1 MNCYI
6 RNCLLL
12 AAIFTSVVGVAPA
25 EPQTV
30 QAQAGTWY
38 VSNSGSD
45 ANACNTPAAPCATIQ
60 AAVDRAASGDTVRVA
75 VGAYGGSGNE
85 VVLLNKNVYLFGG
98 WGPSFTQQVGKT
110 ILDGAGV
117 RRGLTVNLG
126 VTTWVDRVIIQNGH
140 RASHFGG
147 GGVYNGGNASLSNV
161 IVRNNQVVEVNEWLA
176 GGGIY
181 NSGVLTL
188 TSTSVQSNSASSFF
202 GGGGIFN
209 RNALV
214 IQNSSLVGNES
225 ATAGAIYHWGG
236 QLTVTNSTLS
246 QNRGNVGGIVIGDG
260 SVNIDNSTITGNS
273 SYDPSSGAGGVY
285 VYTGGTANV
294 ALRNSI
300 LASNTHASNPD
311 CGGVLTSGG
320 YNAIGNLQGCSIA
333 LSGGDLTN
341 IDVKLGPLTGEPSY
355 HPLLAQSPAINGG
368 NPAGCNDLNGFPL
381 SADQRGMPRVE
392 RCDIGA
398 YEAGLLATHLVS
410 GTFRPGG
417 VVTYTI
423 TITNELRPRDMVGV
437 NVTNTLPA
445 TTGYVANSFSATNGS
460 GDIVGQIITWTGAVY
475 SNTASTL
482 TFAAQISDQAIG
494 QHIANIAQISWSGI
508 TFSSTAIFDTFSRV
522 HLPSLARNYCAN
534 FFDDFSNS
542 FSGWPTG
549 ESDFVLAQYLNGEYR
564 VQSKQPYLF
573 LFRSPGCERDN
584 YVVEADM
591 RWDGA
596 ASSDIGL
603 LFGVM
608 PNFSQYYFATIDTNY
623 QVYAIFRRN
632 SNGTFSFVAPWSQT
646 GSIHPG
652 TQLNHLKVTRNGSQ
666 ITLEINGIAVGA
678 WYDGTITG
686 PTRTGVAMAP
696 YEDAPVADARFDN
709 FRVTTI
715 GTGTLALPG
724 LAPDRAADPGQPLP
738 AEFQLRLPEREWIVT
753 AP

>member
-1 MNCYI
+1 MNRYI

-60 AAVDRAASGDTVRVA
+60 AAINKAASSDIVKVAMGVYLGSGGVSFVFIDRAITLTGGWEDTFVSRVGVSLLSGTRSVA
-75 VGAYGGSGNE
+75 VIQTDRNTFVNANIENFIIQDGNTGVWSGPGTTT
-85 VVLLNKNVYLFGG
+85 LKNVEVRNNRGAFGG
-98 WGPSFTQQVGKT
+98 
-110 ILDGAGV
+110 
-117 RRGLTVNLG
+117 VNGSYGSLRIVNSSVHNNVNYTFHG
-126 VTTWVDRVIIQNGH
+126 
-140 RASHFGG
+140 SG
-147 GGVYNGGNASLSNV
+147 GGVVYYLGNLTIINSTISNNRADFSGGGVSTGETNV
-161 IVRNNQVVEVNEWLA
+161 NIVNSSIVNNHAVGGK

-181 NSGVLTL
+181 NWGTSGTTILH
-188 TSTSVQSNSASSFF
+188 N
-202 GGGGIFN
+202 
-209 RNALV
+209 
-214 IQNSSLVGNES
+214 SLVSIN
-225 ATAGAIYHWGG
+225 TAAI
-236 QLTVTNSTLS
+236 
-246 QNRGNVGGIVIGDG
+246 
-260 SVNIDNSTITGNS
+260 
-273 SYDPSSGAGGVY
+273 SG
-285 VYTGGTANV
+285 
-294 ALRNSI
+294 
-300 LASNTHASNPD
+300 PD
-311 CGGVLTSGG
+311 CAGESLPFASVGYNIIGNTSGCT
-320 YNAIGNLQGCSIA
+320 YNAGMGDLLNISPQIGELQGS
-333 LSGGDLTN
+333 
-341 IDVKLGPLTGEPSY
+341 PPY
-355 HPLLAQSPAINGG
+355 RPLLPGSPAINAG
-368 NPAGCNDLNGFPL
+368 NPAGCQDNAGNPIPN
-381 SADQRGMPRVE
+381 DQRGVPRIG

-398 YEAGLLATHLVS
+398 YEAGLSVVKLA
-410 GTFRPGG
+410 GGAFQPGN
-417 VVTYTI
+417 VITYTI
-423 TITNELRPRDMVGV
+423 TLKNEDDNLLAGALITDVMPPLLGFVPNSLTASSGTASYSNQMINWTGSISATTTTLTYQAQIDPGAIGATIINQVVADWQGRTY
-437 NVTNTLPA
+437 VTN
-445 TTGYVANSFSATNGS
+445 
-460 GDIVGQIITWTGAVY
+460 
-475 SNTASTL
+475 ST
-482 TFAAQISDQAIG
+482 I
-494 QHIANIAQISWSGI
+494 
-508 TFSSTAIFDTFSRV
+508 DTFSRV
-522 HLPSLARNYCAN
+522 YLPVLARNYCAN

-632 SNGTFSFVAPWSQT
+632 SNGTFSFVAPWAQA
-646 GSIHPG
+646 GAIRPG
-652 TQLNHLKVTRNGSQ
+652 TQTNHMKIDRNGSQ

-724 LAPDRAADPGQPLP
+724 LTPERAADPGQPLP
-738 AEFQLRLPEREWIVT
+738 ADFLWRLPEHEWILNQ
-753 AP
+753 P